1 MEVLDSCRH
10 DGEIELER
18 VRVAGSVQV
27 QVQVHWNLRETETC
41 EGSVKVREPRVS
53 EGAKRENMGEEKV
66 DLGGKVSLSG
76 RMEIGGVPVQFPS
89 L

>member
-1 MEVLDSCRH
+1 MEVLVLRRH
-10 DGEIELER
+10 DGEIELAR
-18 VRVAGSVQV
+18 VRVAGSKN